1 MKNNLKEF
9 AVFYDH
15 VYNAIFET
23 MNSEVCSKTN
33 ISSDG
38 KIYLINNES
47 KDFWDQSL
55 QLIIPESN
63 YSKKFYYFRDGGE
76 FFVLN
81 MTDLYMGKIDIIAEM
96 TDRIINAI
104 AENV

>member
-1 MKNNLKEF
+1 MEEC
-9 AVFYDH
+9 AEFYDH

-23 MNSEVCSKTN
+23 INSEVCSKTN

-47 KDFWDQSL
+47 NNFWDQSL
-55 QLIIPESN
+55 QLNIPESH
-63 YSKKFYYFRDGGE
+63 YSEKFYYFRDDYRDGGE

-81 MTDLYMGKIDIIAEM
+81 MTDLYMGKIDIIAKM

-104 AENV
+104 AENA

>member
-15 VYNAIFET
+15 VYNAISEA

-47 KDFWDQSL
+47 NNFWDQSL

-81 MTDLYMGKIDIIAEM
+81 MTDLYMGKIDIITEM